1 MTSICLTFH
10 RNFIII
16 ITVTIIFYRQINKLR
31 LKNINRFVIS
41 HLNINSLPNK
51 FDRLKIIIKNEVDIL
66 VITEIKLDSSF
77 LDLQF

>member
-51 FDRLKIIIKNEVDIL
+51 FDQLKMIQ
-66 VITEIKLDSSF
+66 TKLDSSF
-77 LDLQF
+77 SDSQFIIGGFR

>member
-1 MTSICLTFH
+1 MKSICLTFH

-16 ITVTIIFYRQINKLR
+16 ITVTTIFYRQIDKLR

-51 FDRLKIIIKNEVDIL
+51 FDQLKMIE
-66 VITEIKLDSSF
+66 TKLDSSF
-77 LDLQF
+77 SDSRFIIRGFR